1 MLYIS
6 EDYGYKV
13 SCAPRVRALD
23 VVSMGGGQRVPI
35 RRCFACLRRPR
46 WRGGEA
52 GRGISRIQNAFIRSP
67 FPLVRYSG
75 RVAGHLERG

>member
-13 SCAPRVRALD
+13 SCAPRVRALE

-35 RRCFACLRRPR
+35 RRCASHACVGRA
-46 WRGGEA
+46 GGEGRPAA
-52 GRGISRIQNAFIRSP
+52 GFEGSRTRSSGARSRSYGTQVELRGI
-67 FPLVRYSG
+67 
-75 RVAGHLERG
+75 